1 MPPSVCSRAAPG
13 PRQPPQSSRYRQPSR
28 HTGKHTAARK
38 LQHGWHLNPSTLLA
52 FLRKSSVNIQ
62 SYHKQL
68 LGFSGG
74 EAQYPIDRPAGTS
87 SRRLRIP
94 APMATSL
101 PLRRGYWHGRGAPSG
116 EAARAAGAARGN
128 VSPQGRSQERAPTF
142 RWAARGSTA
151 PVPGPSAL
159 LRVEGPLKALPRAF
173 LLRARKRPRCSRQ
186 RHGAAAR
193 RLSAHSR
200 AERGASAWAVEN
212 RARAWPRVYVYVC
225 VLVMYVCTQCESIP
239 GSLFWRPRSTQRT
252 AASASETGARG
263 VATKIDPSARGLE
276 KSALA
281 RPCVVTCVDISVARA
296 GAKHLWRECSG
307 FWRLAR
313 YCP

>member
-1 MPPSVCSRAAPG
+1 
-13 PRQPPQSSRYRQPSR
+13 
-28 HTGKHTAARK
+28 
-38 LQHGWHLNPSTLLA
+38 
-52 FLRKSSVNIQ
+52 VNIQ
-62 SYHKQL
+62 SYRNQL

-74 EAQYPIDRPAGTS
+74 EAQYPRDRPAGTS

-142 RWAARGSTA
+142 RWATRGSTA
-151 PVPGPSAL
+151 LVPGPSAL
-159 LRVEGPLKALPRAF
+159 LRAEGPLSALPRAF
-173 LLRARKRPRCSRQ
+173 LLRARKRPRCSCPH
-186 RHGAAAR
+186 HGAAAG

-225 VLVMYVCTQCESIP
+225 VLAMYVCTQCESIP

-276 KSALA
+276 KKRPLRGRVLSRVSTSA
-281 RPCVVTCVDISVARA
+281 
-296 GAKHLWRECSG
+296 WREQAPSTSG
-307 FWRLAR
+307 ESAAAFRSWPGTAPSSGRFSRAPR
-313 YCP
+313 SGAFAGQR